1 MKNRKDGK
9 MFSITDLDIRL
20 ARIAAMRQVGIILQ
34 ANVFKATLKTIS
46 ESIARSVGNVFMLVK
61 AGL

>member
-1 MKNRKDGK
+1 
-9 MFSITDLDIRL
+9 MFSIMGLGTRL
-20 ARIAAMRQVGIILQ
+20 ARIAAMRQVGIILK
-34 ANVFKATLKTIS
+34 ANVFKVTLKTIS

>member
-1 MKNRKDGK
+1 
-9 MFSITDLDIRL
+9 MFPVADLDIRL

-34 ANVFKATLKTIS
+34 ANVFKVTLKTIS
-46 ESIARSVGNVFMLVK
+46 ESIVQSVENVFMLVK

>member
-1 MKNRKDGK
+1 
-9 MFSITDLDIRL
+9 MFSITGLGIQF
-20 ARIAAMRQVGIILQ
+20 ARIAVTRHVGIILQ

-61 AGL
+61 VGL